1 MDKEAAKRRLHELVS
16 GNPDRVR
23 IMRSEREIEALN
35 MDKVVAGGALNIF
48 DNYDEAMFAFISKCL
63 AEGKEVAI
71 QAAGPTKLIVH
82 AAHGLW
88 RVRPGSPAPGRGT
101 QSIQTEPKKAGGCFI
116 ATAACGDPFAP
127 EVIALSAFRD
137 DVLSASG
144 IGRAFIRLYYS
155 FSPPIAVVIA
165 QSSTFQK
172 VVMTAV
178 VRPAVQA
185 VQIVRRLR
193 RMSLRHDRSC
203 G

>member
-88 RVRPGSPAPGRGT
+88 RVRPGSPAPARGT

-137 DVLSASG
+137 DVLSANG
-144 IGRAFIRLYYS
+144 IGRAFIRLYYAT
-155 FSPPIAVVIA
+155 SPPVAAFIAR
-165 QSSTFQK
+165 SSRLRG
-172 VVMTAV
+172 MTLSLV
-178 VRPAVQA
+178 VRPAVAFVQA
-185 VQIVRRLR
+185 VSSRREG
-193 RMSLRHDRSC
+193 SI
-203 G
+203 

>member
-23 IMRSEREIEALN
+23 IIRSEHEIESLN
-35 MDKVVAGGALNIF
+35 LDKVVAGGALNIF
-48 DNYDEAMFAFISKCL
+48 DNYDEAMFTFISKCL

-88 RVRPGSPAPGRGT
+88 RVRSGFPTPPRGT
-101 QSIQTEPKKAGGCFI
+101 QSIPTEPKKAGACFV

-137 DVLSASG
+137 DALLGNS
-144 IGRAFIRLYYS
+144 IGRSFVQLYYAA
-155 FSPPIAVVIA
+155 SPPIAAFIA
-165 QSSTFQK
+165 RSAILQRAAMSL
-172 VVMTAV
+172 V
-178 VRPAVQA
+178 VRPAVRF
-185 VQIVRRLR
+185 VRAFSREEK
-193 RMSLRHDRSC
+193 S
-203 G
+203 